1 MEINGNWPLI
11 KDVFNSAF
19 KSSFHFAIAT
29 VSADGEPHVTPIG
42 SLILRAP
49 GEAIYFEAFTQR
61 LPAHIRHNDR
71 VCVMAV
77 NSSWWFWIKSLL
89 IGRFSKPPSLR
100 LYGHVGEARAAS
112 EVELAL
118 WRRRVGKLRG
128 TRGHA
133 LMWQGMTKV
142 REIHFTRMEAVHIGE
157 MTRRLWET
165 PMSAH
170 AGTSGD

>member
-1 MEINGNWPLI
+1 MEINENWPLI

-71 VCVMAV
+71 VCVLAV

-100 LYGHVGEARAAS
+100 LYGHVGEARPAS
-112 EVELAL
+112 EVE
-118 WRRRVGKLRG
+118 LRG

-157 MTRRLWET
+157 MTRRLWEM
-165 PMSAH
+165 PLSPH
-170 AGTSGD
+170 AGSSGD